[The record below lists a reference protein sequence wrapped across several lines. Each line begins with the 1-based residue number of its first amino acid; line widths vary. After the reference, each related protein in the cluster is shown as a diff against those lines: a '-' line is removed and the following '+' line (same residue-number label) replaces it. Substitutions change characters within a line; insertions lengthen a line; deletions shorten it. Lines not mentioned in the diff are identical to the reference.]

1 LLSDTAQRAWR
12 CRIRTTAAYC
22 RMQDNIADR
31 AKQRPTCSMN
41 VCELGGPL
49 PAVRTEFFRFKDYM
63 HPIISPQ
70 ETIVYQQL
78 QLSR

>member
-1 LLSDTAQRAWR
+1 
-12 CRIRTTAAYC
+12 
-22 RMQDNIADR
+22 
-31 AKQRPTCSMN
+31 MN